1 LSDPLTRAAPPSRPA
16 AALMALIGAYQR
28 WISPF
33 LGNRCRFY
41 PSCSVYAK
49 TAIETHGALRGTW
62 LAVRRLVKCQPF
74 HPGGF
79 DYVPPAVN
87 RVKRGRK
94 GYGEMVSAG
103 QVGPPKR
110 GSS

>member
-1 LSDPLTRAAPPSRPA
+1 LSDQQVQPASPSRAAAVLS
-16 AALMALIGAYQR
+16 ALIGAYQR
-28 WISPF
+28 WISPY
-33 LGNRCRFY
+33 LGNRCRFH
-41 PSCSVYAK
+41 PSCSAYAR
-49 TAIETHGALRGTW
+49 TAIETHGALRGSW
-62 LAVRRLVKCQPF
+62 LTARRLVKCQPF

-79 DYVPPAVN
+79 DYVPPASV
-87 RVKRGRK
+87 RVKRGRR

>member
-1 LSDPLTRAAPPSRPA
+1 LSDPQATAAAPGRVA

-33 LGNRCRFY
+33 LGNRCRFH
-41 PSCSVYAK
+41 PSCSAYAK

-62 LAVRRLVKCQPF
+62 LALRRLVKCQPF

-79 DYVPPAVN
+79 DYVPPATG
-87 RVKRGRK
+87 RVKCGRK

-103 QVGPPKR
+103 QIGPPKR

>member
-1 LSDPLTRAAPPSRPA
+1 MSDQQATTPTPSGPARVLTT
-16 AALMALIGAYQR
+16 LIGAYQR

-33 LGNRCRFY
+33 LGNRCRFH

-49 TAIETHGALRGTW
+49 TAIETHGALAGSW

-79 DYVPPAVN
+79 DYVPPATR
-87 RVKRGRK
+87 RVKRGRE

-103 QVGPPKR
+103 RTGPPER

>member
-1 LSDPLTRAAPPSRPA
+1 LSDQQARAPGRLAML
-16 AALMALIGAYQR
+16 LMQLIAAYQR

-33 LGNRCRFY
+33 LGNRCRFH

-49 TAIETHGALRGTW
+49 TAIEVHGAARGSW
-62 LAVRRLVKCQPF
+62 LALRRLLKCQPF

-79 DYVPPAVN
+79 DYVPPATG
-87 RVKRGRK
+87 RVKPGRK

-103 QVGPPKR
+103 QAGPPER

>member
-1 LSDPLTRAAPPSRPA
+1 LSDPQATAAAPGRAA

-33 LGNRCRFY
+33 LGNRCRFH
-41 PSCSVYAK
+41 PSCSAYAK

-62 LAVRRLVKCQPF
+62 LALRRLVKCQPF

-79 DYVPPAVN
+79 DYVPPATG
-87 RVKRGRK
+87 RVKRGRR

-103 QVGPPKR
+103 QIGPPKR

>member
-1 LSDPLTRAAPPSRPA
+1 LSEGPAEGARLSWPAIVLT
-16 AALMALIGAYQR
+16 ALIGAYQR

-33 LGNRCRFY
+33 LGNRCRFH

-49 TAIETHGALRGTW
+49 TAIEVHGAARGSW
-62 LAVRRLVKCQPF
+62 LALRRLLKCQPF

-79 DYVPPAVN
+79 DCVPPPTRRAKA
-87 RVKRGRK
+87 RRR

-103 QVGPPKR
+103 PRQR

>member
-1 LSDPLTRAAPPSRPA
+1 LTDRQATVPSPSRTA
-16 AALMALIGAYQR
+16 VVLVGLIGAYQR

-33 LGNRCRFY
+33 LGNRCRFH

-49 TAIETHGALRGTW
+49 TAIEVHGAVRGSW
-62 LAVRRLVKCQPF
+62 LAVRRLLKCQPF

-79 DYVPPAVN
+79 DYVPPVKD

-94 GYGEMVSAG
+94 GYREMVSAG

>member
-1 LSDPLTRAAPPSRPA
+1 LSEGPA
-16 AALMALIGAYQR
+16 GDARLSWPAIVLIALIGAYQR

-33 LGNRCRFY
+33 LGNRCRFH

-49 TAIETHGALRGTW
+49 TAIEVHGAARGSW
-62 LAVRRLVKCQPF
+62 LALRRLLKCQPF

-79 DYVPPAVN
+79 DYVPPPTRRAKA
-87 RVKRGRK
+87 RRR

-103 QVGPPKR
+103 PRQR

>member
-1 LSDPLTRAAPPSRPA
+1 LSEQLARTPVPSGPA
-16 AALMALIGAYQR
+16 KLLMLLIGAYQR

-33 LGNRCRFY
+33 LGNRCRFH

-49 TAIETHGALRGTW
+49 TAIEVHGALRGSW
-62 LAVRRLVKCQPF
+62 LALRRLVKCQPF

-79 DYVPPAVN
+79 PPATG
-87 RVKRGRK
+87 RVKAGRK
-94 GYGEMVSAG
+94 GYGEVVSAG
-103 QVGPPKR
+103 QVGPPER

>member
-1 LSDPLTRAAPPSRPA
+1 LSEGQAAPPPPSRPA
-16 AALMALIGAYQR
+16 AALMWLIGAYQR

-33 LGNRCRFY
+33 LGNRCRFH
-41 PSCSVYAK
+41 PSCSAYAK
-49 TAIETHGALRGTW
+49 TAVETHGALRGSW
-62 LAVRRLVKCQPF
+62 LAIRRLVKCQPF

-79 DYVPPAVN
+79 DYVPPATR
-87 RVKRGRK
+87 RVKPGRK

-103 QVGPPKR
+103 RPGPPER

>member
-1 LSDPLTRAAPPSRPA
+1 MLLS
-16 AALMALIGAYQR
+16 ALIGGYQR

-41 PSCSVYAK
+41 PSCSVYAR
-49 TAIETHGALRGTW
+49 TAIEVHGAVRGSW
-62 LAVRRLVKCQPF
+62 LALRRLVKCQPF

-79 DYVPPAVN
+79 DYVPPATG
-87 RVKRGRK
+87 RVKSGRK
-94 GYGEMVSAG
+94 GYGEMASAG
-103 QVGPPKR
+103 PPQR

>member
-1 LSDPLTRAAPPSRPA
+1 LSERQETTPAPGA
-16 AALMALIGAYQR
+16 AASVLMALIGAYQR
-28 WISPF
+28 YISPF
-33 LGNRCRFY
+33 LGNRCRFH

-49 TAIETHGALRGTW
+49 TAIETHGALRGSL
-62 LAVRRLVKCQPF
+62 LALRRLLKCQPF

-79 DYVPPAVN
+79 DYVPPATG

-94 GYGEMVSAG
+94 GYGEMVRAG
-103 QVGPPKR
+103 QVGPPER

>member
-1 LSDPLTRAAPPSRPA
+1 LSEGPAEDARLSWPAMVLT
-16 AALMALIGAYQR
+16 ALIGAYQR
-28 WISPF
+28 RISPF
-33 LGNRCRFY
+33 LGNRCRFH

-49 TAIETHGALRGTW
+49 TAIEVHGAARGSW
-62 LAVRRLVKCQPF
+62 LALRRLLKCQPF

-79 DYVPPAVN
+79 DYVPPPTRRAKA
-87 RVKRGRK
+87 RRR

-103 QVGPPKR
+103 PRQR

>member
-1 LSDPLTRAAPPSRPA
+1 LSDRLAGTPTPSRS
-16 AALMALIGAYQR
+16 AALLMLLIGGYQR

-33 LGNRCRFY
+33 LGNRCRVH
-41 PSCSVYAK
+41 PSCSAYAK
-49 TAIETHGALRGTW
+49 TAIETHGAVRGSW
-62 LAVRRLVKCQPF
+62 LALRRLVKCQPF

-79 DYVPPAVN
+79 DYVPPATR
-87 RVKRGRK
+87 RVKPGRK

-103 QVGPPKR
+103 PPGPPER

>member
-1 LSDPLTRAAPPSRPA
+1 LSDQQAITPAPSPPARVLTT
-16 AALMALIGAYQR
+16 LIGAYQR

-33 LGNRCRFY
+33 LGNRCRFH
-41 PSCSVYAK
+41 PSCSAYAK
-49 TAIETHGALRGTW
+49 TAIETHGALRGSW

-79 DYVPPAVN
+79 DYVPPATR
-87 RVKRGRK
+87 RVKRGRG

-103 QVGPPKR
+103 RTGPPER